1 MKTVHLYYFLLYAC
15 ERGTFLA
22 FASMLLYINSSTT
35 LGRSD
40 KTMLER
46 KELCTLFGKRFMF
59 CIGLFWYR
67 TSLDQ
72 PTVIK
77 SETYL
82 SKIGNIGVFSQE
94 SKD

>member
-1 MKTVHLYYFLLYAC
+1 
-15 ERGTFLA
+15 
-22 FASMLLYINSSTT
+22 
-35 LGRSD
+35 
-40 KTMLER
+40 MLER